1 MGQSMKNHL
10 GPNYKV
16 VSIRSPWLF
25 LLKYVSYLRIICWN
39 DLFSANLCSA
49 MASLPSLHKL
59 MLNKEL
65 LDSMEEMCYL
75 SSPEEPPAVTRHRIQ
90 GYRDLSKQTI
100 SLELESRVPISL
112 LPCASGWCWASP
124 WPSVSLSP
132 TGWRHE
138 RQGSQGQTASG
149 SPPPLDPSSQSWVW
163 PDAGGQRVRL
173 RDRMGQQPLQVGQ
186 ERTLQLR
193 EKVQRQVAEQ
203 EAE

>member
-1 MGQSMKNHL
+1 MVSFYKWFNQPVEHIWDKVWGIILVLTTRSLVLEVL
-10 GPNYKV
+10 GYFSSNMYHT
-16 VSIRSPWLF
+16 SELF
-25 LLKYVSYLRIICWN
+25 AEINL
-39 DLFSANLCSA
+39 LFSANLCSA

-65 LDSMEEMCYL
+65 LDSMEEMCHL
-75 SSPEEPPAVTRHRIQ
+75 SSPEEPPAVTRHWIQ

-100 SLELESRVPISL
+100 NLELESRVPISL
-112 LPCASGWCWASP
+112 LPCASGWSWASP

-138 RQGSQGQTASG
+138 RPGSQGQTASG

-163 PDAGGQRVRL
+163 PDAGDQRVRL

-186 ERTLQLR
+186 
-193 EKVQRQVAEQ
+193 
-203 EAE
+203 